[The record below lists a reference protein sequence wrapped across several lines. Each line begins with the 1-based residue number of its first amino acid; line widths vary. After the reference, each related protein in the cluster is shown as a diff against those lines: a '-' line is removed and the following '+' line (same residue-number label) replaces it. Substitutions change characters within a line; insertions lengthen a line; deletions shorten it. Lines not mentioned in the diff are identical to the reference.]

1 MMKWIEELKTKIKF
15 SYSPHPQHGHLS
27 SLCVPCVQSFTVTNG
42 NPVLF
47 HNADLLGNLRKTK
60 NYTALCVI

>member
-15 SYSPHPQHGHLS
+15 SCFPPPQHGHLS
-27 SLCVPCVQSFTVTNG
+27 SQCVPCVQSFTVTNG

-60 NYTALCVI
+60 NYTALRVI